1 MFAKPI
7 LFFMQGASF
16 SFFIAAAIILIV
28 NPKSNRLRKI
38 LSWILFFYA
47 FLYLK
52 DMILFLPVTG
62 SDYLY
67 PLLISI
73 DMWTTPAICLFLV
86 ELLHPNRIN
95 SLYAFYHLS
104 FFVIISLVYSIF
116 PLEVILT
123 IIKISYLL
131 YATGM
136 FIYFV
141 KNIKK
146 YNKAI
151 ANNYSYTENINIKW
165 VKTVFPIFVIYFIM
179 WMYICDIQNVVLNIL
194 YYIVS
199 LFIWVYILIKTYNQ
213 EILNIKNVENSDAS
227 EKSENLLHSFPQ
239 IEELIKTKQLY
250 LNPKLTLSD
259 IASELDTNRTY
270 LSNYINNELNTT
282 FYKYINS
289 FRVEHACEI
298 MLDTQNNDT
307 LEVISEKSGFN
318 SLSTFNRTFK
328 EIHHIP
334 PSKYRNRNRHLQ
346 Q

>member
-131 YATGM
+131 YATRNE
-136 FIYFV
+136 FIY
-141 KNIKK
+141 
-146 YNKAI
+146 
-151 ANNYSYTENINIKW
+151 
-165 VKTVFPIFVIYFIM
+165 
-179 WMYICDIQNVVLNIL
+179 L
-194 YYIVS
+194 
-199 LFIWVYILIKTYNQ
+199 
-213 EILNIKNVENSDAS
+213 
-227 EKSENLLHSFPQ
+227 
-239 IEELIKTKQLY
+239 
-250 LNPKLTLSD
+250 
-259 IASELDTNRTY
+259 
-270 LSNYINNELNTT
+270 
-282 FYKYINS
+282 
-289 FRVEHACEI
+289 
-298 MLDTQNNDT
+298 
-307 LEVISEKSGFN
+307 
-318 SLSTFNRTFK
+318 
-328 EIHHIP
+328 
-334 PSKYRNRNRHLQ
+334 
-346 Q
+346 